1 MSDLVSSL
9 WAGEL
14 GDQAPSLSSPG
25 RCSNLPTFPL
35 VPFNYYT
42 KLCHKKRIKNQEK
55 QGPLKQKI
63 HEVTRCHLLS
73 LDIQHD
79 FGNEHPGLLCQETK
93 FAYKNLDF
101 SQNPD
106 G

>member
-1 MSDLVSSL
+1 M
-9 WAGEL
+9 GR
-14 GDQAPSLSSPG
+14 GTGGSSPKSFLT
-25 RCSNLPTFPL
+25 RQMFQLAKFPL

-93 FAYKNLDF
+93 FAYKNLDL